1 MNILNA
7 DRLKIGDVVKMT
19 QNSWGGFKEG
29 TICTIKY
36 MSKDANIY
44 RLLSLSKSRLMNH
57 PLGDFTLLIT
67 GNKDEQIKF

>member
-19 QNSWGGFKEG
+19 QNSWSGFKEG

-44 RLLSLSKSRLMNH
+44 KLLSLSKSRLMNH
-57 PLGDFTLLIT
+57 PIEDFTLLIKEV
-67 GNKDEQIKF
+67 KDEPIKF